1 MQDIVSNF
9 RLVWRL
15 VQDHRV
21 PAWVRFG
28 IPLLAAIYVISPFD
42 LIPDFLLG
50 VGELD
55 DLGVIALAMK
65 LIVRLAPGDVVS
77 EHRQALGLWD
87 ASEPV
92 FHRERK
98 HDSEGVV
105 DVDYRVVD

>member
-21 PAWVRFG
+21 PAWIRYG

-42 LIPDFLLG
+42 VIPDFIPGLG
-50 VGELD
+50 EID
-55 DLGVIALAMK
+55 DLGVVALAMN
-65 LIVRLAPGDVVS
+65 LMVRFAPGDVVS
-77 EHRQALGLWD
+77 EHRQSLGLWD
-87 ASEPV
+87 ADEPA
-92 FHRERK
+92 FRRERK